1 MTTQPEPKKPAKKA
15 KSKPIEPLG
24 AAFQPTRREIL
35 KPAEL
40 VGGSAIAAIFV
51 GLIVL
56 LSTRQW
62 LLTAVFVG
70 ITFIVV
76 LMVLALFAM
85 GSKQDAEET
94 AEIEQQNN
102 PDSRH

>member
-1 MTTQPEPKKPAKKA
+1 MTTQPEPKPTKGNKKA
-15 KSKPIEPLG
+15 ERIEPLG

-35 KPAEL
+35 KPVEL
-40 VGGSAIAAIFV
+40 VGGAGFAAIFV

-85 GSKQDAEET
+85 GSKKDAEET
-94 AEIEQQNN
+94 ADIERQDN
-102 PDSRH
+102 PDARH

>member
-1 MTTQPEPKKPAKKA
+1 MTSQPEPKKPL
-15 KSKPIEPLG
+15 EPLG
-24 AAFQPTRREIL
+24 AAFQPTRRDIL
-35 KPAEL
+35 RPAEL

-56 LSTRQW
+56 FTTRQIE
-62 LLTAVFVG
+62 LTLISAG

-85 GSKQDAEET
+85 GAKKDAEET
-94 AEIEQQNN
+94 ADLEQQNN